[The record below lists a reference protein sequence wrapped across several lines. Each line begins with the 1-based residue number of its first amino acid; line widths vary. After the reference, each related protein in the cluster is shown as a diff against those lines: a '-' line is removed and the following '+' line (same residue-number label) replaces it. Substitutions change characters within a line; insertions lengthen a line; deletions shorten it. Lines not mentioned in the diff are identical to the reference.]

1 MRMINFS
8 LLVQFLFSGLTM
20 GSIYALLAVSLVIVY
35 NVSRV
40 ICFAQG
46 EFFVFGALMIT
57 WLTSLGLSTP
67 IAFLLTILITS
78 IMGAV
83 IERAFI
89 RPVSSSSEG
98 TIIVMTV
105 GISLT
110 LMGVALLAWGREA
123 HALLPFSKGE
133 PLWILGACL
142 PIQVVWIIGATVLVL
157 VVIWFFFNKTLI
169 GIAMRACA
177 ENRLAANLVG
187 ISVWKMNILAWA
199 WGSGLGALAG
209 MVVAP
214 LLFTQYASGTMPM
227 LKGFIAMSIGGYSVL
242 GTVIGGFVL
251 GVIEAYSI
259 GLVSSQFSDA
269 IVFTVLIAALV
280 TRPQG
285 VFGGLKKAGI

>member
-1 MRMINFS
+1 MINLS
-8 LLVQFLFSGLTM
+8 LLIQFLFSGLTM

-57 WLTSLGLSTP
+57 SLTSLGLPTP
-67 IAFLLTILITS
+67 LAFLLTILLTGLL
-78 IMGAV
+78 GAAL
-83 IERAFI
+83 ERAFI
-89 RPVSSSSEG
+89 RPVAGSSEG

-123 HALLPFSKGE
+123 HALRPFSDAE
-133 PLWILGACL
+133 PLWISGACL

-157 VVIWFFFNKTLI
+157 VIIWFFFNRTLI

-187 ISVWKMNILAWA
+187 ISVWKMNVLAWA

-209 MVVAP
+209 VVVAP

-227 LKGFIAMSIGGYSVL
+227 LKGFVAMSIGGYTVL

-251 GVIEAYSI
+251 GLIESYSI
-259 GLVSSQFSDA
+259 GLGSSQFSDA
-269 IVFTVLIAALV
+269 IVFGVLIVALL

-285 VFGGLKKAGI
+285 IFRTLKKTGI

>member
-1 MRMINFS
+1 MINFS

-67 IAFLLTILITS
+67 IAFLLTVLATS
-78 IMGAV
+78 MMGAV

-123 HALLPFSKGE
+123 HALPPFSKGE
-133 PLWILGACL
+133 PLWIFGACL
-142 PIQVVWIIGATVLVL
+142 SIQVVWIMGATVLVL
-157 VVIWFFFNKTLI
+157 VIIWLFFNKTLL
-169 GIAMRACA
+169 GIAMRACS
-177 ENRLAANLVG
+177 ENRLAANLMG

-227 LKGFIAMSIGGYSVL
+227 LKGFIAMSIGGYNVL
-242 GTVIGGFVL
+242 GTVVGGFVL

-269 IVFTVLIAALV
+269 IVFTVLIIALL

-285 VFGGLKKAGI
+285 IFGALKRTSI

>member
-1 MRMINFS
+1 MITFS
-8 LLVQFLFSGLTM
+8 LLIQFLFSGLTM

-46 EFFVFGALMIT
+46 EFFIFGALTIT
-57 WLTSLGLSTP
+57 SLTSLGISAP

-78 IMGAV
+78 IIGAV

-89 RPVSSSSEG
+89 RPVIASSEG
-98 TIIVMTV
+98 TILVMTV

-110 LMGVALLAWGREA
+110 LMGVALLVWGREA
-123 HALLPFSKGE
+123 HTLPPFSKGE

-142 PIQVVWIIGATVLVL
+142 PIQVLWIIGATVAVL
-157 VVIWFFFNKTLI
+157 VIIWVFFNKTLI

-187 ISVWKMNILAWA
+187 ISVWRMNLFAWA

-227 LKGFIAMSIGGYSVL
+227 LKGFIAMSIGGYNVL

-269 IVFTVLIAALV
+269 IVFTLLIAALL
-280 TRPQG
+280 TRPKG
-285 VFGGLKKAGI
+285 IFGALNKVGI